1 MALTK
6 KSKFK
11 YWVAPFGFRNHFHAG
26 GCLPAYRR
34 GDRVAKRLM
43 TGISECESAAPR

>member
-11 YWVAPFGFRNHFHAG
+11 YWVAPFGFSNRFHAG
-26 GCLPAYRR
+26 GCRPATVAATESQR
-34 GDRVAKRLM
+34 G
-43 TGISECESAAPR
+43 